1 MAEKITIE
9 QAAKAMHC
17 TPLSLRVAIQNG
29 LIPWAR
35 AVKREGSSHYTYLI
49 FPEDCKRSV
58 GDIDN

>member
-1 MAEKITIE
+1 MSEKITIE

-35 AVKREGSSHYTYLI
+35 AVKREGSSHWTYLI
-49 FPEDCKRSV
+49 SPEDFKRSF